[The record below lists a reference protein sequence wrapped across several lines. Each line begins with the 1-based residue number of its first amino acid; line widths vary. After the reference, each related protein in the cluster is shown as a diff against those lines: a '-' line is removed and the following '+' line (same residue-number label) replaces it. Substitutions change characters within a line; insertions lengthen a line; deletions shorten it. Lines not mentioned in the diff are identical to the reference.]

1 MTDLTTTHLQ
11 RLLWQSTPGPWEYD
25 PGNAPD
31 GRCIIDAEL
40 WNMCIAVEANSEG
53 SSCSD
58 AELELAAHA
67 PELAQEVIRLRE
79 HFEDLITTMENKA
92 GVSNGRDTLQEL
104 IVAENLMSAANQI
117 RQILLGDHDE

>member
-40 WNMCIAVEANSEG
+40 WNMCIAIEANNEG

-67 PELAQEVIRLRE
+67 PELAQELIRLRE
-79 HFEDLITTMENKA
+79 HIEGIIAAMEVKA
-92 GVSNGRDTLQEL
+92 ATGESQSPAIIAGYLKEKV
-104 IVAENLMSAANQI
+104 
-117 RQILLGDHDE
+117 LGDHDE

>member
-67 PELAQEVIRLRE
+67 PELAQEVIRTWQQRHKNVMDDNPDWAAQNLA
-79 HFEDLITTMENKA
+79 HDLHNA
-92 GVSNGRDTLQEL
+92 GLL
-104 IVAENLMSAANQI
+104 AAA
-117 RQILLGDHDE
+117 DYSEEA

>member
-40 WNMCIAVEANSEG
+40 WNTVSYTH
-53 SSCSD
+53 
-58 AELELAAHA
+58 LTL
-67 PELAQEVIRLRE
+67 P
-79 HFEDLITTMENKA
+79 TKA
-92 GVSNGRDTLQEL
+92 
-104 IVAENLMSAANQI
+104 
-117 RQILLGDHDE
+117 